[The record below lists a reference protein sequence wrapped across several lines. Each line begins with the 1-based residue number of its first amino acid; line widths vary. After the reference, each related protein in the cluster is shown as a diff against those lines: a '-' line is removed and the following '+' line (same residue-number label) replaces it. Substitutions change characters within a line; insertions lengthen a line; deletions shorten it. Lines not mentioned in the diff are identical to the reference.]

1 MVKIINQSQIFTNFK
16 KKQKMDTSVTI
27 IGLIITILIGIPLF
41 YAMRSNSINKAKIK
55 EIMKKFSQNN
65 RFSFEKTETQ
75 NKKVLAL
82 DEKNKGFLLI
92 DFSSKEKEVVN
103 FIDLNTVE
111 SCKLAIKAEGSSNT
125 IEKIDFE
132 FQHKKD
138 KKIESIPFYKIEND
152 QMGQICL
159 HEDHQLAKKWREI
172 LQDCISS

>member
-1 MVKIINQSQIFTNFK
+1 MLYINFK
-16 KKQKMDTSVTI
+16 KQKHMDTSVTI

-55 EIMKKFSQNN
+55 EIMNKFSQNN
-65 RFSFEKTETQ
+65 RFNFEKTETQ

-82 DEKNKGFLLI
+82 DKKNKGFLLI
-92 DFSSKEKEVVN
+92 DFNSKEKEVVN

-111 SCKLAIKAEGSSNT
+111 SCKLAITSEGNSNT

-132 FQHKKD
+132 FHKKD
-138 KKIESIPFYKIEND
+138 KKTETFPFYKIEND
-152 QMGQICL
+152 QMGQVCL

-172 LQDCISS
+172 IQDCISS